1 MLAGHCPKQAYEHET
16 GCIMVLRSCANSSP
30 PHHLQRYDMVK
41 KMKWQ
46 ALALSVFS
54 LASTACAPTPVADQP
69 VVCWLAVSGQ
79 IIVVPPGV
87 RNSRAFC
94 APISTWQPGSSF
106 SESADQ
112 QGDAT
117 PGGSPSTGS
126 GETSDAAPGNASAG
140 SNGHTSN
147 AAPEEALASQ
157 SGEYSSAAPGR
168 ATAGM

>member
-1 MLAGHCPKQAYEHET
+1 MHHGSP
-16 GCIMVLRSCANSSP
+16 IVRNSSP

-112 QGDAT
+112 QGDTT
-117 PGGSPSTGS
+117 PGGSPSTG
-126 GETSDAAPGNASAG
+126 AARHPMPLRG
-140 SNGHTSN
+140 TQ
-147 AAPEEALASQ
+147 APVLMATRQMPLRKKLWQVSLASIPAPHPAVRLQ
-157 SGEYSSAAPGR
+157 ECEYDANEHGKH
-168 ATAGM
+168 